1 MRRAEVR
8 RDETQRA
15 LERGALRGVAR
26 RTTRAGRAR
35 DDDDADDVTVETR
48 ARATR
53 RGGLARA
60 RANARA
66 TKKIARSRRPAW
78 TPERRAGGD
87 GDARGATDADM
98 VRLARRTTVRKTRAV
113 RVRAG
118 KGPNVDRTTGY
129 IECDNTGSGNIFAIE
144 PRQLYT
150 ESPTSDKYAK
160 QGLGGIGGVI
170 VTVGVLGA
178 VAFATKGLAGFE
190 EANNEFANYNG
201 PSVSAL
207 EQQFER

>member
-1 MRRAEVR
+1 M
-8 RDETQRA
+8 
-15 LERGALRGVAR
+15 LF
-26 RTTRAGRAR
+26 
-35 DDDDADDVTVETR
+35 
-48 ARATR
+48 
-53 RGGLARA
+53 
-60 RANARA
+60 
-66 TKKIARSRRPAW
+66 RS
-78 TPERRAGGD
+78 
-87 GDARGATDADM
+87 ARGATDADM
-98 VRLARRTTVRKTRAV
+98 VCFARRTTVRKTRAV
-113 RVRAG
+113 RVHAG

-129 IECDNTGSGNIFAIE
+129 IESDNTGSGNIFAIE

-170 VTVGVLGA
+170 VAVGVLGA

>member
-1 MRRAEVR
+1 M
-8 RDETQRA
+8 
-15 LERGALRGVAR
+15 GKSGKSPGG
-26 RTTRAGRAR
+26 GRAPPTEKTTSPWPS
-35 DDDDADDVTVETR
+35 DVTYLTSLHYGDDVKR
-48 ARATR
+48 AKEIYAKYRVS
-53 RGGLARA
+53 GDDPILASA
-60 RANARA
+60 AS
-66 TKKIARSRRPAW
+66 TKKIARSRRRRAW
-78 TPERRAGGD
+78 TFERRAGGD

-98 VRLARRTTVRKTRAV
+98 VCFARRTTVRKTRAV
-113 RVRAG
+113 RVHAG

-129 IECDNTGSGNIFAIE
+129 IESDNTGSGNIFAIE

-170 VTVGVLGA
+170 VAVGVLGA

>member
-1 MRRAEVR
+1 MKQNARSNAARRAASRDGR
-8 RDETQRA
+8 RGRDA
-15 LERGALRGVAR
+15 RGTTTT
-26 RTTRAGRAR
+26 RTTSPSSRA
-35 DDDDADDVTVETR
+35 R
-48 ARATR
+48 ARATQR
-53 RGGLARA
+53 T

-66 TKKIARSRRPAW
+66 TKKIARSRRRRAW
-78 TPERRAGGD
+78 TFERRAGGD

-98 VRLARRTTVRKTRAV
+98 VCFARRTTVRKTRAV
-113 RVRAG
+113 RVHAG

-129 IECDNTGSGNIFAIE
+129 IESDNTGSGNIFAIE

-170 VTVGVLGA
+170 VAVGVLGA

>member
-1 MRRAEVR
+1 VH
-8 RDETQRA
+8 
-15 LERGALRGVAR
+15 
-26 RTTRAGRAR
+26 
-35 DDDDADDVTVETR
+35 
-48 ARATR
+48 
-53 RGGLARA
+53 
-60 RANARA
+60 
-66 TKKIARSRRPAW
+66 
-78 TPERRAGGD
+78 
-87 GDARGATDADM
+87 
-98 VRLARRTTVRKTRAV
+98 
-113 RVRAG
+113 AG

-129 IECDNTGSGNIFAIE
+129 IESDNTGSGNIFAIE

-170 VTVGVLGA
+170 VAVGVLGA